1 MLIVQSPTNP
11 GKIRDAIIDLI
22 PERLVSLRV
31 ASAYTTGAGSK
42 ILLEAVADVVG
53 ERAWSAISKILVTS
67 FDFGITEPN
76 ALRHWLALDH
86 GTVRVAGADR
96 IASRSVKPST
106 AFHPKVYAFHLDDQT
121 CNLLVTSANLTAR
134 GFTVNTEAG
143 WPQLG
148 VSSSQVAAAFSRL
161 CEGTQPLS
169 VEVLDAY
176 DERRHMQRQA
186 STYLVEGDSVTPFAP
201 SGQLPSFREFVEA
214 GNVDLQ
220 SYDAMWVQ
228 VEALQGGS
236 SNQIELP
243 RRGHGFFGF
252 SFADYEYPKN
262 FVIGRPRLRMGNR
275 QWVDRPLTW
284 HGNNR
289 MERLNLPTQAQG
301 GPDYSS
307 SVVRFRR
314 LPDDWFELA
323 VTPLDSDLANAW
335 KHASSENGNL
345 FRLAAQA
352 SARLVGLL

>member
-1 MLIVQSPTNP
+1 M
-11 GKIRDAIIDLI
+11 
-22 PERLVSLRV
+22 
-31 ASAYTTGAGSK
+31 
-42 ILLEAVADVVG
+42 
-53 ERAWSAISKILVTS
+53 
-67 FDFGITEPN
+67 
-76 ALRHWLALDH
+76 ALDH

-121 CNLLVTSANLTAR
+121 CNLLITSANLTAR

-161 CEGTQPLS
+161 CQGTQPLS

-176 DERRHMQRQA
+176 DE
-186 STYLVEGDSVTPFAP
+186 
-201 SGQLPSFREFVEA
+201 
-214 GNVDLQ
+214 
-220 SYDAMWVQ
+220 
-228 VEALQGGS
+228 
-236 SNQIELP
+236 
-243 RRGHGFFGF
+243 
-252 SFADYEYPKN
+252 YPNN

-314 LPDDWFELA
+314 LPDDCFELA
-323 VTPLDSDLANAW
+323 VTPLDSDIANAW